1 MKYQS
6 ILLLV
11 LVLGLILAGCTGS
24 VAQSSAS
31 NQISKPLDSETAQ
44 QIVLPETT
52 LTDMQGAIT
61 VDVTPLNSSSARNS
75 LNFSVSLN
83 THSIDLSMDLAS
95 LAALSTDNG
104 RTVQAILW
112 EAPRGG
118 HHVAGTLTF
127 PALMN
132 GQPLLDGATTLT
144 LTIQDLDASERVFTW
159 DLQ

>member
-31 NQISKPLDSETAQ
+31 NQTSKPLDSETAQ